1 MKKLVLLFAAVT
13 LALSGSA
20 KTISPEQALER
31 VAAPRTGMLR
41 AGAKGQVKMELVK
54 TGEFQGMTTYYVF
67 SNSSRSMIL
76 SADDAVP
83 AVIGILDAP
92 VTAGTPMPDQLK
104 WWLSEYGRELKY
116 VTEHYGKNLG
126 SVISPAKIG
135 SLKIMA
141 PGTGKVN
148 DRRTADRAAIQPLL
162 KTTWNQ
168 MEPYNAQAP
177 GNCPTGCVATA
188 MAQVMKYHAYPDK
201 GRGRASASY
210 NNGTLSMDLSTV
222 TLKWDQMLDN
232 YPNATSGTAD
242 NRDAVASL
250 MKVCGYSVG
259 MSYAKSASGAPSNAL
274 VNGLVNRF
282 SYDQSCYYDKREF
295 YSTET
300 WIDMLYN
307 ELANGRPVLYG
318 GRDSE
323 AGHQFVCDGYN
334 TSGNF
339 HFNWG
344 WGGAYDG
351 YFSVNSLVPSGQGTG
366 GNEGG
371 FNYSQDAVFNVMK
384 PQSGSKPA
392 EAWLSTYSS
401 NVAGGQIVATASN
414 RTVTLTVAGGVVIY
428 NGSGTDFVGKVG
440 YTLQDAAGN
449 VSAYE
454 MFSNINLAPS
464 YFSTSSYQA
473 TLPASVKDGVYVFT
487 PVYQITGTND
497 WRRIR
502 QPYTA
507 DQKITVTLANGTI
520 TKCEQSEPNE
530 DPENPE
536 YGEGGGT
543 PAEVLTFS
551 DAKTTTG
558 FNAGEDYNFT
568 VTIANSGKEAVSY
581 TLFAP
586 VLDTEGYIV
595 CEYQEQEVSLAA
607 GEAKTY
613 TFTGTIDSDVEA
625 GNYYLAIADTD
636 YNIHNLWKIT
646 VESSYVAPAIEV
658 TELTPTTADAG
669 KTTAFTATVANNSTS
684 LVSGNITPKLGYVE
698 DNSFYTVAAA
708 NALSVRIF
716 PSRTVT
722 KTFDL
727 AIPVALDNT
736 KEYYMAFWD
745 ESANCVGLF
754 HMTVN
759 GIEGVDDLT
768 ADRDDNA
775 PVEYYNLQG
784 QKIAAPTAPG
794 LYLRRQG
801 NTTAKTV
808 IK

>member
-1 MKKLVLLFAAVT
+1 M
-13 LALSGSA
+13 
-20 KTISPEQALER
+20 
-31 VAAPRTGMLR
+31 
-41 AGAKGQVKMELVK
+41 
-54 TGEFQGMTTYYVF
+54 
-67 SNSSRSMIL
+67 
-76 SADDAVP
+76 
-83 AVIGILDAP
+83 
-92 VTAGTPMPDQLK
+92 
-104 WWLSEYGRELKY
+104 
-116 VTEHYGKNLG
+116 
-126 SVISPAKIG
+126 
-135 SLKIMA
+135 
-141 PGTGKVN
+141 
-148 DRRTADRAAIQPLL
+148 
-162 KTTWNQ
+162 
-168 MEPYNAQAP
+168 
-177 GNCPTGCVATA
+177 
-188 MAQVMKYHAYPDK
+188 
-201 GRGRASASY
+201 
-210 NNGTLSMDLSTV
+210 
-222 TLKWDQMLDN
+222 
-232 YPNATSGTAD
+232 
-242 NRDAVASL
+242 
-250 MKVCGYSVG
+250 
-259 MSYAKSASGAPSNAL
+259 
-274 VNGLVNRF
+274 
-282 SYDQSCYYDKREF
+282 
-295 YSTET
+295 
-300 WIDMLYN
+300 
-307 ELANGRPVLYG
+307 
-318 GRDSE
+318 
-323 AGHQFVCDGYN
+323 
-334 TSGNF
+334 
-339 HFNWG
+339 
-344 WGGAYDG
+344 
-351 YFSVNSLVPSGQGTG
+351 
-366 GNEGG
+366 
-371 FNYSQDAVFNVMK
+371 
-384 PQSGSKPA
+384 
-392 EAWLSTYSS
+392 
-401 NVAGGQIVATASN
+401 ATASN

-520 TKCEQSEPNE
+520 TKCEQSEPNK
-530 DPENPE
+530 DPEKPE

-684 LVSGNITPKLGYVE
+684 LVSGNITPELGYVE

-745 ESANCVGLF
+745 ESDNCVGLF